1 MSGFGFANPWALL
14 LLLAIPVYVRFVRR
28 RRDDTLTFSRAGV
41 LAGVAPRIT
50 HLIAQAPGWLRGVG
64 FAALVI
70 AIAAPR
76 TGASMVDIDAEG
88 IAIVLVVDVS
98 SSMLAEDMASE
109 DEEGRRTPRNRIVV
123 AKQTVAEF
131 VRGRDYDRIGLVAFA
146 GEALTQVPITVDY
159 PVIYQAI
166 EQLQVASANN
176 MLEDGTAIGTA
187 IATAA
192 NRLRRAPGESRVMI
206 LMTDGENNRGEI
218 DPLTAARAAAAFDI
232 KIYTVGVGSDGLAP
246 IPVSR
251 NAFGVQYA
259 TLQVSID
266 EDLLRNIADVSG
278 GRYFRATN
286 ASALDSIYQ
295 NIDQLERSDVQV
307 RRYVSYTPHYL
318 PFIVL
323 AMMSL
328 VGEWALRGSRF
339 GRVP

>member
-1 MSGFGFANPWALL
+1 MSGFGFAHPGALL
-14 LLLAIPVYVRFVRR
+14 LLLALPLYVWLSRR
-28 RRDDTLTFSRAGV
+28 RRPDTITFSRAGV
-41 LAGVAPRIT
+41 LAGVASGSTRLLA
-50 HLIAQAPGWLRGVG
+50 HMPGWLR
-64 FAALVI
+64 ALACIALII
-70 AIAAPR
+70 AIATPR
-76 TGASMVDIDAEG
+76 TGAAMVDVDAEG
-88 IAIVLVVDVS
+88 IAIALVVDVS
-98 SSMLAEDMASE
+98 SSMLAEDMATA

-123 AKQTVAEF
+123 AKQTVADF

-166 EQLQVASANN
+166 DQLQVASANN

-192 NRLRRAPGESRVMI
+192 NRLRRAPGKSRVMI

-218 DPLTAARAAAAFDI
+218 DPLTAAQAAAAFDI
-232 KIYTVGVGSDGLAP
+232 KIYTIGVGSDGLAP

-266 EDLLRNIADVSG
+266 EELLENIADVSG

-286 ASALDSIYQ
+286 AAALDSIYQ
-295 NIDQLERSDVQV
+295 NIDELERSDVEV
-307 RRYVSYTPHYL
+307 RRYVNYTPHYL
-318 PFIVL
+318 PLILL

-328 VGEWALRGSRF
+328 AGEWAVRSSRF